1 MKDGEVVIEGRVDN
15 WIISGGEKI
24 NPKEIEDDLL
34 ASGHVESILVLG
46 KDSKEWG
53 QALVAI
59 VVPKEGLN
67 QQELIAN
74 MNKYLKQTLANHKLP
89 KAYLLVEE
97 LPILE
102 NGKRDNHRIRELLDS
117 VNV

>member
-1 MKDGEVVIEGRVDN
+1 MIIEGRVDN

-34 ASGHVESILVLG
+34 ASGYVKSILVLG

-67 QQELIAN
+67 QQVLIDC
-74 MNKYLKQTLANHKLP
+74 MNQHLKQTFTA
-89 KAYLLVEE
+89 ALVQ
-97 LPILE
+97 
-102 NGKRDNHRIRELLDS
+102 
-117 VNV
+117 

>member
-1 MKDGEVVIEGRVDN
+1 MWNR
-15 WIISGGEKI
+15 
-24 NPKEIEDDLL
+24 PCF
-34 ASGHVESILVLG
+34 G

-67 QQELIAN
+67 QQVLIDS
-74 MNKYLKQTLANHKLP
+74 MNQHLKQTLANHKLP
-89 KAYLLVEE
+89 KAYLFVEE

-102 NGKRDNHRIRELLDS
+102 NGKRDNVRIRNCSIQLMCDS
-117 VNV
+117 IMWVKKYFKFTANH